1 MSSTPIAH
9 ASGSWRSRFGFVM
22 ASTGFAVG
30 LGNIWRFPYVT
41 GENGGAAF
49 VLMYLAFAFAI
60 GVPILMAEIMVGR
73 RGRSSPPTALAKVA
87 QASARSPRWG
97 WVGYLTLTTAFLI
110 MIAYSVV
117 AGWVLYYFTQAV
129 SFSVSESAVFASDDA
144 FQLLLG
150 DVTTLLIW
158 TGVALTATGA
168 IIFTGVEQGIERAV
182 RVLMPTLF
190 LLLIGLVIFNAFNGG
205 MSAAL
210 AYLFLP
216 DFTKLTWGAPLAALG
231 QAFFSIG
238 VAMAGMMMFGAYL
251 PQDVAVGKSA
261 VQIVIADTLVALI
274 AGLVVFPMVFANG
287 LDPSAGTGLIFKT
300 LPVAFS
306 QMPYGSVVAVLFFL
320 LLSVAAVTSM
330 VGLTEPLVGFL
341 MERLQCSRRRATALV
356 IGVLFA
362 VSLISV
368 LSYNHWQHVGFA
380 GRSLAA
386 WLDYIPN
393 QVMLPLGGLLL
404 ALFAGWILNRQ
415 IAEDEL
421 AMASSKYVGL
431 WRSLLRWLAV
441 PAVAIILLTGL

>member
-1 MSSTPIAH
+1 
-9 ASGSWRSRFGFVM
+9 
-22 ASTGFAVG
+22 
-30 LGNIWRFPYVT
+30 
-41 GENGGAAF
+41 
-49 VLMYLAFAFAI
+49 
-60 GVPILMAEIMVGR
+60 
-73 RGRSSPPTALAKVA
+73 
-87 QASARSPRWG
+87 
-97 WVGYLTLTTAFLI
+97 
-110 MIAYSVV
+110 
-117 AGWVLYYFTQAV
+117 
-129 SFSVSESAVFASDDA
+129 
-144 FQLLLG
+144 
-150 DVTTLLIW
+150 
-158 TGVALTATGA
+158 
-168 IIFTGVEQGIERAV
+168 
-182 RVLMPTLF
+182 
-190 LLLIGLVIFNAFNGG
+190 
-205 MSAAL
+205 
-210 AYLFLP
+210 
-216 DFTKLTWGAPLAALG
+216 
-231 QAFFSIG
+231 
-238 VAMAGMMMFGAYL
+238 YL

-287 LDPSAGTGLIFKT
+287 LDPSAGTGLIFQT